1 MTASEQPRPSI
12 LLLQGPNMNWLGKR
26 QPELYGRT
34 TAAELDEICRA
45 HAAERAYDLE
55 ILYTNSEGAALDRI
69 YEMIEAGK
77 LDGLVMNPAA
87 WSVGSAGTSMRY
99 CLMSIER
106 PYVEVHLRNQYV
118 MPNVSTL
125 ADLAIGVVQGFG
137 IHSYTLGLDAMFRHL
152 TESKANTVDEAAR

>member
-1 MTASEQPRPSI
+1 MTTETPRKPRI

-45 HAAERAYDLE
+45 HAAARGYDLT
-55 ILYTNSEGAALDRI
+55 IFYSNSEGVALDRI
-69 YEMIEAGK
+69 YQAMEEDA

-87 WSVGSAGTSMRY
+87 WSVGAAGTAMRY

-106 PYVEVHLRNQYV
+106 PYVEIHLRNQYV

-125 ADLAIGVVQGFG
+125 ADLAVGVIQGFG
-137 IHSYTLGLDAMFRHL
+137 IRSYTLGLDAMLAHL
-152 TESKANTVDEAAR
+152 IEGKA